1 MSGAS
6 INIGPVLL
14 AVLAALTLLAAVVFG
29 LSRLGSSAAVARAAA
44 RAVLQLGVVSLII
57 VTVLQSW
64 WSTTAFIAVMYLVAS
79 VTSSRRI
86 SPAGARWIPALP
98 IGLGVLPAL
107 GLLIGSGVL
116 PATPLAV
123 LPTAGILIGGAMTA
137 TTLAGRHALDEL
149 HTRYGEY
156 EAGLALGFSE
166 RDAVLEVCRT
176 PAGQALI
183 PALDQT
189 RTVGLVTLPG
199 AFVGVLLGGASPIQA
214 GATQLLILVA
224 LLAVEAVAIA
234 ATVELIARGVLRR
247 SRQVR
252 YEVAAG
258 RWRAWRAASRSR
270 SVLPK

>member
-1 MSGAS
+1 MSATS
-6 INIGPVLL
+6 VNIGPILL
-14 AVLAALTLLAAVVFG
+14 PVLAALTLLAAAVFG
-29 LSRLGSSAAVARAAA
+29 WSRLGSGTAVARAAA

-64 WSTTAFIAVMYLVAS
+64 WSTIAFIAVMYLVAS
-79 VTSSRRI
+79 ITSARRI
-86 SPAGARWIPALP
+86 RPKRARWTAALP

-107 GLLIGSGVL
+107 ALLIGSRTL

-137 TTLAGRHALDEL
+137 TTLAGRRALDEL
-149 HTRYGEY
+149 HLRYGEY

-166 RDAVLEVCRT
+166 RDAILEVCRT

-214 GATQLLILVA
+214 GATQLLILIA
-224 LLAVEAVAIA
+224 LLAVETIAIA
-234 ATVELIARGVLRR
+234 GTVELIARGVLRR
-247 SRQVR
+247 
-252 YEVAAG
+252 
-258 RWRAWRAASRSR
+258 
-270 SVLPK
+270 